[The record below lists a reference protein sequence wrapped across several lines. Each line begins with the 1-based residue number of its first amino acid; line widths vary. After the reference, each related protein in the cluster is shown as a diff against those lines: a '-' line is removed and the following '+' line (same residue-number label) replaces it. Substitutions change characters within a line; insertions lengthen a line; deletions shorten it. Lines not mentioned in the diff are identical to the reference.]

1 MFSWLPRLYRREREF
16 GSIADLRSLSPP
28 RPPPR
33 PETARVLQEA
43 VREPSTRFRTRFAS
57 PSRSRRGRSP
67 SAGRSRGERQRG
79 PPPPP
84 SSGPPP
90 PPPSSAPPPPP
101 RCAQGAPPGLHWP
114 LLESGPP
121 AAGRGAPAQPRP
133 PGCRFP
139 PLRGRCSGLR
149 LRRLSPSPRRRSRT
163 GCSSFAEDPS
173 HLPAILLLRP
183 SINKVAA
190 AVEYLLDHSANQDLR
205 NWMMKSRSDDVPH
218 YYYDFCCKRSH
229 CYSMEAYHEGLKK

>member
-139 PLRGRCSGLR
+139 PLAG
-149 LRRLSPSPRRRSRT
+149 T
-163 GCSSFAEDPS
+163 
-173 HLPAILLLRP
+173 LLG
-183 SINKVAA
+183 VAA
-190 AVEYLLDHSANQDLR
+190 SAAESVPAPAESNGLQFICRRPFPPPCDFALEAVD
-205 NWMMKSRSDDVPH
+205 K
-218 YYYDFCCKRSH
+218 
-229 CYSMEAYHEGLKK
+229 